1 MLKLVGP
8 ENSQGAVS
16 AEADAL
22 FKQYIIMEAAGIHEL
37 AGNQAERVVPLAGA
51 AICVE

>member
-22 FKQYIIMEAAGIHEL
+22 FKQYIIMEAAGIDGGKPGGE
-37 AGNQAERVVPLAGA
+37 GGA
-51 AICVE
+51 FGGRSDLCGVG